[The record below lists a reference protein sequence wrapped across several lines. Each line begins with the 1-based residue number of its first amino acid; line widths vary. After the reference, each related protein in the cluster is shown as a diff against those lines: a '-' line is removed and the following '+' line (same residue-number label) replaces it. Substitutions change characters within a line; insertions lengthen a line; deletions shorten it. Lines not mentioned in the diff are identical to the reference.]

1 MGALL
6 IRLFCLKVGSTSST
20 KKWHFFGI
28 ETFKQWSFRSQI
40 YFENGWHIILIEFGR
55 DLNNEISKV
64 LISVVQPLDDI
75 YGSFND
81 QGTPLPLLQ

>member
-1 MGALL
+1 M
-6 IRLFCLKVGSTSST
+6 
-20 KKWHFFGI
+20 
-28 ETFKQWSFRSQI
+28 
-40 YFENGWHIILIEFGR
+40 NGRHIILIEFDR

-81 QGTPLPLLQ
+81 QGTPLLYFCNDASRKIYYTTNT